1 MNNIELAGAVTT
13 LHNIARLV
21 ENQLGVGDISK
32 AIRKSAD
39 ELSDIVKQQKERLKN
54 ERIVGREIS
63 S

>member
-39 ELSDIVKQQKERLKN
+39 ELSDIVKQQKRKAE
-54 ERIVGREIS
+54 E
-63 S
+63 

>member
-21 ENQLGVGDISK
+21 ESQLGVGDISK

-39 ELSDIVKQQKERLKN
+39 DINDIVKQEKRKAE
-54 ERIVGREIS
+54 E
-63 S
+63 